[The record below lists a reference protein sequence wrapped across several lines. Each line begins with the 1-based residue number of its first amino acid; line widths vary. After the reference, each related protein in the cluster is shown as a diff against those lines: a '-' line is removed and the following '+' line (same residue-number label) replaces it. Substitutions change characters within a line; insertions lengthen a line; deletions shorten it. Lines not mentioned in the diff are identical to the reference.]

1 MFYSK
6 IAEISDLTVLVFIFK
21 IVSILSMVKALLIN
35 ETKVLLLYFF
45 RMSSNKTLPSTII
58 IFHHIFKIINFLK
71 IISCWSPTD
80 FFLSNYPRRSKEM
93 LSLKLSLLESLILG
107 LNYMRSWNDEVVI
120 QILLSLS
127 CFSIFCLMNRC
138 QVWDGKQKAVSIK
151 DLSLFSAHF
160 KSMLL

>member
-107 LNYMRSWNDEVVI
+107 LNYMRSWNDEVVYKFC
-120 QILLSLS
+120 SL
-127 CFSIFCLMNRC
+127 CPVFQYF
-138 QVWDGKQKAVSIK
+138 V
-151 DLSLFSAHF
+151 
-160 KSMLL
+160 